1 MKEKYFII
9 WEQKKAE
16 NVLVRQA
23 CILQSNLQ
31 NATSKDNA
39 SLHQKIEDKLSADI
53 RKVIDNY
60 QFSLGGSAECSS
72 VAQGKLEYACLE
84 EVSALTTSSACSIDE
99 FLASGD
105 ETTVSLFD
113 ELQSTLSSHQGE
125 MVLFA
130 RELRQRFHTT
140 QEMFEY
146 TSMFFQK
153 LMEESK
159 NSESRVAEANNTQS
173 KSDTDKL
180 IADLT
185 NLVSNFM
192 ISKMPSLPT
201 KIVLHEHVS
210 AVNNLTNDAKIKRE
224 TFSIQ
229 AEDEAREG
237 ADFSAAKHKF
247 LTMFCNSFEL
257 QFFSCAFYYLS
268 TGFNLFKNIKKMR
281 ILDPF
286 WSCCFVLYA
295 CTHHLITFFVWLNH
309 EDA

>member
-1 MKEKYFII
+1 MARIPIAWRKAYRPNQIFITAAQSI
-9 WEQKKAE
+9 VVSIERKKKHKAA
-16 NVLVRQA
+16 VHISRF
-23 CILQSNLQ
+23 
-31 NATSKDNA
+31 TT
-39 SLHQKIEDKLSADI
+39 
-53 RKVIDNY
+53 
-60 QFSLGGSAECSS
+60 ECSS

-130 RELRQRFHTT
+130 RELRQKRFHTT

-146 TSMFFQK
+146 TSM
-153 LMEESK
+153 
-159 NSESRVAEANNTQS
+159 
-173 KSDTDKL
+173 L
-180 IADLT
+180 IQD
-185 NLVSNFM
+185 FM

-237 ADFSAAKHKF
+237 ADFSAAKHKISF
-247 LTMFCNSFEL
+247 QTPQENS
-257 QFFSCAFYYLS
+257 
-268 TGFNLFKNIKKMR
+268 
-281 ILDPF
+281 
-286 WSCCFVLYA
+286 
-295 CTHHLITFFVWLNH
+295 
-309 EDA
+309 